1 MHTPDSAR
9 PSGRP
14 LRAAAAA
21 LACVAVIGL
30 AGTVPAQAVTTIPQA
45 SSPVVAAAVTPAVAP
60 ARSWPGGGSFAVKV
74 MCSYMPWWMC
84 GGKPPK
90 GSAA

>member
-1 MHTPDSAR
+1 MHTLDHAR
-9 PSGRP
+9 PSGRR
-14 LRAAAAA
+14 LGTVAAA
-21 LACVAVIGL
+21 LACVAALGL
-30 AGTVPAQAVTTIPQA
+30 AGTIPAQAAPTAPQA

-60 ARSWPGGGSFAVKV
+60 ARSWPGGGSFAVKI

-84 GGKPPK
+84 GRAPR